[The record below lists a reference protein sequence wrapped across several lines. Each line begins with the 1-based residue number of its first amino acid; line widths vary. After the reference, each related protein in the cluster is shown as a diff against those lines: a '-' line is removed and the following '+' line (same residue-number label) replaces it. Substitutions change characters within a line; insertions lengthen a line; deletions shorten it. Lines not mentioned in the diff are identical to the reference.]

1 MKNRNNQFLILTV
14 GLLALA
20 ISSCKKEWLNPAP
33 ENELVTE
40 DTTFDNPNN
49 AIAFVNACYTQL
61 LTWDQSSFSWIGVTS
76 ITSDDADK
84 GSAPGDL
91 GSDKDQMDNL
101 TYSPT
106 TPSIRSVW
114 RSNAQGI
121 SRCNQALANFDKFG
135 ISNELKNR
143 LRGEAKFL
151 RAFYYF
157 NMVRTFG
164 DVPIVDS
171 IVDANNP
178 ADLDKINDRR
188 PKEEVYAFI
197 EQDLEDAMDLL
208 PTKQQYDPRDMGRA
222 TKGAAA
228 GLLAKV
234 SMYQQK
240 WDRVLDL
247 TNQIINNQLGTYGLV
262 PDYEL
267 IWREVGENSDESLF
281 EIQSKGVVP
290 FAAVQQYSQVQGIRG
305 GTFNPGALV
314 FTGWGFNSVSE
325 DLYNSYEPGDIRRDA
340 TIMSIGDTLFDGV
353 VLVNMANPRYNYK
366 AYVSRTQET
375 YGNTTSTANKNIRVL
390 RMGEIYLMNAEAAN
404 ELNQPDQA
412 KARLNAVR
420 NRAELGNTTAN
431 SQAELRL
438 AIWNERRWELA
449 MEHDRFYDLVRQG
462 RAGDVLRAHGKAFV
476 DGKHEVFPVP
486 QDEIVASSNKLT
498 QNPNY

>member
-1 MKNRNNQFLILTV
+1 V
-14 GLLALA
+14 
-20 ISSCKKEWLNPAP
+20 
-33 ENELVTE
+33 
-40 DTTFDNPNN
+40 DT
-49 AIAFVNACYTQL
+49 
-61 LTWDQSSFSWIGVTS
+61 
-76 ITSDDADK
+76 
-84 GSAPGDL
+84 
-91 GSDKDQMDNL
+91 
-101 TYSPT
+101 
-106 TPSIRSVW
+106 
-114 RSNAQGI
+114 
-121 SRCNQALANFDKFG
+121 
-135 ISNELKNR
+135 
-143 LRGEAKFL
+143 
-151 RAFYYF
+151 
-157 NMVRTFG
+157 
-164 DVPIVDS
+164 

-188 PKEEVYAFI
+188 PKETVYAFI
-197 EQDLEDAMDLL
+197 EKDLEDAMALL

-247 TNQIINNQLGTYGLV
+247 TNQIINNQVGTYGLV
-262 PDYEL
+262 PNYEL

-353 VLVNMANPRYNYK
+353 ILVNMANPRYNYK

-420 NRAELGNTTAN
+420 NRAQLGNTTAN

-462 RAGDVLRAHGKAFV
+462 RAGEVLRAHGKAFV